1 LQGHEQDWVEDALN
15 NFVGSLAIQ
24 VDELYKAAFERSY
37 ERVDRIR
44 LGKLLA
50 FWDWLDQGGFLFGQ
64 PVSAEKAVELRK
76 YLLEQ
81 DYDESKI
88 GRV

>member
-1 LQGHEQDWVEDALN
+1 VN
-15 NFVGSLAIQ
+15 
-24 VDELYKAAFERSY
+24 ELYKTAFERSY
-37 ERVDRIR
+37 ARVDKIR
-44 LGKLLA
+44 LGKLLV
-50 FWDWLDQGGFLFGQ
+50 FWDWLEQGGFLFGQ

-81 DYDESKI
+81 NYNESKI